1 MAHFLHL
8 ILKVCLVTTLPKLD
22 LGVSASE
29 LTNQAY
35 SVLDS
40 GGNDF
45 IPDGAGGAW
54 QDGISLV
61 PELAA
66 LSLACAVLSI
76 FAM

>member
-1 MAHFLHL
+1 M
-8 ILKVCLVTTLPKLD
+8 TTPPKLG

-29 LTNQAY
+29 VTNQAY
-35 SVLDS
+35 TVLDL
-40 GGNDF
+40 GGDDF

-66 LSLACAVLSI
+66 LSLAYAVLSI